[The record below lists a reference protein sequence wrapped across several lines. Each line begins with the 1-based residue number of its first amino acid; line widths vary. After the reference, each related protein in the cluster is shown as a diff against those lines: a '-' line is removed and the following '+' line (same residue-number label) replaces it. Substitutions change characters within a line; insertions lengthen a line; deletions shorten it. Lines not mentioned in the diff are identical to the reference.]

1 MTQEVESD
9 LSLFQEGVPHLL
21 WKVGVNACKDGE
33 EVSFEGADGP
43 FGGVATVDIRR
54 D

>member
-9 LSLFQEGVPHLL
+9 LSLFQEGVPHVLRE
-21 WKVGVNACKDGE
+21 VGVGAGKDGE
-33 EVSFEGADGP
+33 EVSFEGADGS
-43 FGGVATVDIRR
+43 FGGVAAVDIRR